1 MADLYGFSGKIL
13 KVDLSTGEISTLN
26 TADYAE
32 DWVGGRGI
40 GAKIH
45 WDMVGPEV
53 KAFDPENVLTFM
65 LGAGTGIV
73 DSRVVVQGVSPLG
86 YPVQSYYRSTVG
98 SHFGAELKLAGW
110 DGIVLVGKAETLSYL
125 LIENDNVEIRSA
137 SDLYQMDT
145 YATQQNLWKRHSE
158 DHKMFLIGPAGENL
172 CADAIIQGG
181 DHHATGLGGFG
192 AVMGSKNLK
201 AICCRGTLGSPE
213 IYDPEGTLAVRYEE
227 NLMCTPNPGVGA
239 AAGSEIELAGKT
251 GEARVG
257 MASCFGCVQ
266 PCGYAVKYND
276 GFTVAMSNIK
286 CGEFISCSA
295 EREQTG
301 EYVGRNHYKRVAQQ
315 GLLGLTGQ
323 PSYRMVIQDDIN
335 NNYDEPI
342 TLLHNGVITEE
353 DMGIPYKYGTPEFT
367 DQFNRMIAYRQGFG
381 DKIADGE
388 AILCNEHLGTP
399 EAIKDYELNCGR
411 KGIHGFIPGFVI
423 TLYRGCGLLS
433 RITST
438 VNAGDQ
444 RGMYHYLMPM
454 YPLFQE
460 NAEEVG
466 ASMANW
472 ELTYAPQGVKWMQDY
487 KSSMDMIVRCFFHSG
502 SDNMGPNT
510 RCMQRLHTAISGQD
524 FSEEEELRHTEALWL
539 LERSIQARQGHTRDD
554 DDLFDSV
561 YEAHADYGIT
571 REKMMAALDEY
582 YDLRGIDHETGLPK
596 KSEYERLGLSDIA
609 KELESKYGIN
619 LPA

>member
-1 MADLYGFSGKIL
+1 MADLYGFWGKIL
-13 KVDLSTGEISTLN
+13 KVDLSTGEISTIN
-26 TADYAE
+26 TADYVD

-40 GAKIH
+40 GAKLH
-45 WDMVGPEV
+45 WEMVGPEV

-65 LGAGTGIV
+65 TGSGTGII
-73 DSRVVVQGVSPLG
+73 DSRLVVQGVSPLG
-86 YPVQSYYRSTVG
+86 YPVQSYYRSTIG

-110 DGIVLVGKAETLSYL
+110 DGIVLVGKADKLSYL
-125 LIENDNVEIRSA
+125 LIQNDTVEIRTA
-137 SDLYQMDT
+137 TDLYQMDT
-145 YATQQNLWKRHSE
+145 YATQQNLWKRHG
-158 DHKMFLIGPAGENL
+158 DDCKVLLIGPAGENM
-172 CADAIIQGG
+172 CADAIVQGG

-201 AICCRGTLGSPE
+201 AICCRGTLGSPA
-213 IYDPEGTLAVRYEE
+213 IFDPEQTLAVRADE
-227 NLMCTPNPGVGA
+227 NMLCTPNPGVGA

-257 MASCFGCVQ
+257 MAACFGCVQ
-266 PCGYAVKYND
+266 PCGYAVKYHD

-286 CGEFISCSA
+286 CGEFICCSA
-295 EREQTG
+295 ELMQTG

-323 PSYRMVIQDDIN
+323 PSYRMVLQDDIN
-335 NNYDEPI
+335 NIYDEPI

-353 DMGIPYKYGTPEFT
+353 DMGIPYTYGTPEFT
-367 DQFNRMIAYRQGFG
+367 DEFNRMVAYRQGFG

-399 EAIKDYELNCGR
+399 EAIRDYELNCAR
-411 KGIHGFIPGFVI
+411 AGIHGFIPGFII

-454 YPLFQE
+454 YKPFQA

-466 ASMANW
+466 RSMANW
-472 ELTYAPQGVKWMQDY
+472 EFTYVPEAVKFMQDY
-487 KSSMDMIVRCFFHSG
+487 KSSMDMITRCFFHTG
-502 SDNMGPNT
+502 NDNMGPNM
-510 RCMQRLHTAISGQD
+510 RCMQRMHTAISGQD
-524 FSEEEELRHTEALWL
+524 FSEENEARYVERLWL
-539 LERSIQARQGHTRDD
+539 LERAIQTRQGHTRADD
-554 DDLFDSV
+554 QLFDSV
-561 YEAHADYGIT
+561 YEEHAKYGVTPEIVN
-571 REKMMAALDEY
+571 EALDRY
-582 YDLRGIDHETGLPK
+582 YDMRGIDKETGLPK
-596 KSEYERLGLSDIA
+596 KSEFERLGLTAIA
-609 KELESKYGIN
+609 EELEGTYGIT